1 MLQNINRQVRDKTN
15 LQQWQS
21 TGQAIEWFKNIKN
34 KGQKE
39 FIQCDIE
46 SFYPT
51 ISEALLEDS
60 IDFARNYTYISETTK
75 ETIMNARK
83 TILVNDVN
91 TWQKVDSLFDV
102 AMGANDGAEIAEL
115 VGLKI
120 LNDIREHV
128 PEIDFGLY
136 RDDGIA
142 VTNTGSGQKMENIKK
157 KLVNVF
163 KESGLKITIQIRLHK
178 VNFLDVSFNLHEDT
192 YKPFKKP
199 DNEIKYIDINSDH
212 PKSIKR
218 GLPKMVQ
225 NRLSGLSK
233 NKEIFDENCKDYEE
247 ALKKS
252 GYKDKL
258 EYKEPKTETNE
269 DKKDKQKKKTRKRNV
284 LWYNPPF
291 SESIDDNIG
300 QKFLKL
306 IDKHFGKTRKDK
318 LHKIINRKT
327 VKVGYSCGQNFGN
340 MIKGH
345 NKRLLNKHTENNQQS
360 VKKCNCRTG
369 TECPLKGECKVEAVV
384 YKAKVKQNND
394 NNTVIYIGSTE
405 GDFKQRLYQHKSD
418 MKHEKNRNKT
428 TLTKYF
434 WDLKDKGVSAEIEW
448 EILKKCKKYES
459 GEKKCDVCLSEK
471 LEILKGKRRKERMLN
486 KRNELMYKC
495 PHKRKFIL
503 EP

>member
-163 KESGLKITIQIRLHK
+163 KESELKITIQIRLHK

-345 NKRLLNKHTENNQQS
+345 NKRL
-360 VKKCNCRTG
+360 
-369 TECPLKGECKVEAVV
+369 
-384 YKAKVKQNND
+384 
-394 NNTVIYIGSTE
+394 
-405 GDFKQRLYQHKSD
+405 
-418 MKHEKNRNKT
+418 
-428 TLTKYF
+428 
-434 WDLKDKGVSAEIEW
+434 
-448 EILKKCKKYES
+448 
-459 GEKKCDVCLSEK
+459 
-471 LEILKGKRRKERMLN
+471 
-486 KRNELMYKC
+486 
-495 PHKRKFIL
+495 
-503 EP
+503 